1 MNNFKTLIHVLFL
14 ACANNTYTFINII
27 MPPYT
32 NPQGQVNCT
41 EKGFGHIGDS
51 EIFSHLCLQQTQ
63 AKPQYYMLNCHFVA
77 TDK

>member
-51 EIFSHLCLQQTQ
+51 EIFTVI
-63 AKPQYYMLNCHFVA
+63 FVYSKHKQNHS
-77 TDK
+77 TTC